1 MPQIYSK
8 RSFLKASLAGT
19 LGLGTL
25 AKPILA
31 GPAEKFYIPE
41 VPAGYTFLFQGD
53 SITDANRVRTDLP
66 NVMGQGYAHA
76 VASRIGADFPEA
88 GFTFYNRGIS
98 GDKVYNLENRWEEE
112 TLALQ
117 PDVLSILAG
126 INDVGD
132 LIHDPDY
139 PAMKPGF
146 ETSYRNILRT
156 SREQN
161 PSLLIILGL
170 PFIYPTGKRA
180 EKKELWVTYT
190 EEKQAFIRQLAK
202 EFDALLIDYP
212 ALFAW
217 VEKRKPAEYWVGD
230 GVHPTIFG
238 HELMAREWLR
248 VAATRLD
255 FLRIYL

>member
-1 MPQIYSK
+1 MPQKYSK
-8 RSFLKASLAGT
+8 RSFLKASLAGS
-19 LGLGTL
+19 LGLGVL
-25 AKPILA
+25 SENILA
-31 GPAEKFYIPE
+31 AQTKKLLVSQPPS
-41 VPAGYTFLFQGD
+41 GYTFLFQGD
-53 SITDANRVRTDLP
+53 SITDANRTRTEAP

-76 VASRIGADFPEA
+76 IASRIGADFPEA

-98 GDKVYNLENRWEEE
+98 NDKVYNLVNRWQEDA
-112 TLALQ
+112 LALK

-132 LIHDPDY
+132 MINDPDY
-139 PAMKPGF
+139 PAIQPGF
-146 ETSYRNILRT
+146 ESSYRNILQA
-156 SREQN
+156 SRDQN

-180 EKKELWVTYT
+180 EKKELWEGYT

-212 ALFAW
+212 AVFAEA
-217 VEKRKPAEYWVGD
+217 VKRKPAEYWIGD

-238 HELMAREWLR
+238 HELMAREWLK
-248 VAATRLD
+248 VTASRLD
-255 FLRIYL
+255 FLRLYL